1 MAKQLALMGCLKQP
15 RFLYKAT
22 FKHSDMEK
30 VKLIQSYDDG
40 ITRTK
45 KCPVFSGTEEIE
57 RLLYVEERFRSIA
70 KQLTYDDGP
79 SLFNNFEE

>member
-1 MAKQLALMGCLKQP
+1 
-15 RFLYKAT
+15 
-22 FKHSDMEK
+22 MEK

-40 ITRTK
+40 TTRTK
-45 KCPVFSGTEEIE
+45 KCSVFSGIEEIE
-57 RLLYVEERFRSIA
+57 GLLYVEKRFKSIE